1 MAASFPRGKA
11 CRGCSV
17 WNLGHTRTGICLLLS
32 FLELSAIGI
41 RHRIKAGAAGHGG
54 RARVVH
60 GLGLLASSPPHPGPS
75 LGLPLRA
82 GRPCPGHARRH
93 GARIMPRRRR
103 ADEPCR
109 GDPGICACS
118 RLSVRA
124 RNA

>member
-1 MAASFPRGKA
+1 MLYAAPLQPLQDHALEQDHAMAASFPRGKA

-60 GLGLLASSPPHPGPS
+60 GLGLPASSAPHT
-75 LGLPLRA
+75 
-82 GRPCPGHARRH
+82 
-93 GARIMPRRRR
+93 
-103 ADEPCR
+103 
-109 GDPGICACS
+109 
-118 RLSVRA
+118 
-124 RNA
+124 